1 MSYRDRGRRKK
12 GQALHD
18 EMRRASANR
27 RVRKSP
33 VMAGTKKDADAAR
46 AKVKRKPAKKFNV
59 GVSKG
64 GVSFS
69 EAFKHFKKKGNKT
82 FTWNG
87 AKYTTETAA
96 AKKATAKKLPKKSY
110 IDKRFDATKKD
121 LKKSRGRYGLIHALR
136 SGKW

>member
-1 MSYRDRGRRKK
+1 MSYRDRGRMKK

-64 GVSFS
+64 GVSFN

-87 AKYTTETAA
+87 TKYTTETS
-96 AKKATAKKLPKKSY
+96 KPKKLPKKSNT
-110 IDKRFDATKKD
+110 DKRFDKMTKD
-121 LKKSRGRYGLIHALR
+121 LKKSRGRYGLIHASR
-136 SGKW
+136 SGK